1 MDDCIERGLGWRAS
15 CPAVCGSSGGP
26 RRIHEQLLAER
37 GSNIAQPHTVNDW
50 LSVYAMAVNE
60 ENAAGGRVVTSPT
73 NGAAGVVPAVLR
85 YYRDHCIGATEE
97 GRRCSC

>member
-1 MDDCIERGLGWRAS
+1 LPGGLRVKRRA
-15 CPAVCGSSGGP
+15 

-37 GSNIAQPHTVNDW
+37 GSNLAQPHTVNDW

-73 NGAAGVVPAVLR
+73 NGAAGVVPRSCATTATTASAR
-85 YYRDHCIGATEE
+85 RRRGGA
-97 GRRCSC
+97 CSF